1 MLANSKIAR
10 QVESKAFNPE
20 YVFTTDTEAFSIG
33 EVSAPIVAFGSFED
47 GSVERDLV
55 EYFFRKPNMLSLIRF
70 TFPSAP
76 PQAWDEFRAN
86 EDLVNERLPTELG
99 WSRKEAVVNIEDI
112 LKASKFIRDATSLFT
127 DSESGHGSKRDLH
140 SGFNFQA

>member
-20 YVFTTDTEAFSIG
+20 YVFTTETEDFSIG

-55 EYFFRKPNMLSLIRF
+55 EYFFRK
-70 TFPSAP
+70 
-76 PQAWDEFRAN
+76 
-86 EDLVNERLPTELG
+86 
-99 WSRKEAVVNIEDI
+99 
-112 LKASKFIRDATSLFT
+112 
-127 DSESGHGSKRDLH
+127 
-140 SGFNFQA
+140 